1 MVLLLQ
7 KYYKIHTCLPFKNS
21 PFKWQKRGIFMR
33 KNKIKTSTPKGLA
46 MLAYNFAISKS
57 KAYGRRLFL
66 GCRIFTGAASS
77 VAVFDFVAF

>member
-1 MVLLLQ
+1 MAKGAFYAQ
-7 KYYKIHTCLPFKNS
+7 IKYSTAKI
-21 PFKWQKRGIFMR
+21 
-33 KNKIKTSTPKGLA
+33 LA
-46 MLAYNFAISKS
+46 MLFYKFTISKS